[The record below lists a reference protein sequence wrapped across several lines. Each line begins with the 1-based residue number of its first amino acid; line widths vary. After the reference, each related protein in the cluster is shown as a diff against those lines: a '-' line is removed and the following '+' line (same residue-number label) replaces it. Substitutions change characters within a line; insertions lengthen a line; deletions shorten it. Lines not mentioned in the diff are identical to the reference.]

1 MTNSRFYKE
10 MVKVMNEKE
19 CSIRQL
25 ALECGVS
32 YLTFV
37 QFFNPNYPFK
47 PVSNKTKAK
56 IHNHLGISYE
66 VMNEY
71 NEMVLKE
78 RGV

>member
-1 MTNSRFYKE
+1 MTDSRFYKE

-56 IHNHLGISYE
+56 IHNHFGIGYE
-66 VMNEY
+66 DKNEY